1 MAMFLCKSIFF
12 FVTLKDLFILIF
24 VFPLIYNEH
33 ILKEIHPHHHRRIKS
48 LTLQQ
53 QRTET
58 I

>member
-1 MAMFLCKSIFF
+1 MQKHFF